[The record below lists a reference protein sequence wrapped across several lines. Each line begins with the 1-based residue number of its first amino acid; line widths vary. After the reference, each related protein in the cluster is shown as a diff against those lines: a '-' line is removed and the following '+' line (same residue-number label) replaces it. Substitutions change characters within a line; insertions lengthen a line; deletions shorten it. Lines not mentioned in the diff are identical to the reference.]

1 MAVYFFNEDIDFPPL
16 NKKQVKK
23 WLQTVVKKH
32 HKTLGDINYIFTS
45 DSYILKINQE
55 HLKHD
60 YYTDVITFDYTENNK
75 ISGDIYISLDTVK
88 SNAELL
94 NQDYNKE
101 FNRVLI
107 HGILHLIGF
116 KDKNE
121 TDATEMRKQEELS
134 LEILKNILEEK

>member
-1 MAVYFFNEDIDFPPL
+1 MAVYFFNEDIDFPQI
-16 NKKQVKK
+16 NKTQVKR
-23 WLQTVVKKH
+23 WLQTIVKNH
-32 HKTLGDINYIFTS
+32 TQVLGDINYIFTS
-45 DSYILKINQE
+45 DAYILKINIE
-55 HLKHD
+55 YLKHD

-94 NQDYNKE
+94 KQEYNIE
-101 FNRVLI
+101 LHRVII

-121 TDATEMRKQEELS
+121 QDSKEMRKQEEIS
-134 LEILKNILEEK
+134 LEILENILNNK